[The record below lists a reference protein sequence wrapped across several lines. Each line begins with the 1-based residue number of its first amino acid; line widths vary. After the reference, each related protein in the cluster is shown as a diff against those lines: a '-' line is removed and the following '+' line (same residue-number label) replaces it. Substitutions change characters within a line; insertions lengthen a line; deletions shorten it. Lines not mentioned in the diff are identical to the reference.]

1 MKAKAIENVKFGNG
15 VFSLRIERLG
25 ADIKPFQF
33 MNVKIPDTG
42 TLFRRPFSIFDYNDE
57 SITLLIKVVGRGTE
71 YLSTVKSGD
80 TLDVLMPLGSENS
93 RTAERGEKCLYI
105 AGGIGIAG
113 LHASFRRNPGMLSF
127 GDRDGEYKD
136 ILKYFS
142 IECDYYT
149 ETGKVG
155 RKGFA
160 SEAMKNNGYDSIV
173 ACGPF
178 AMFKTIK
185 EMNKDKKRFDA
196 VCEEI
201 MACGAGLCGG
211 CTIKYDDGTFKK
223 VCTDGP
229 LLDGMRI
236 VYE

>member
-1 MKAKAIENVKFGNG
+1 MQAKAIESVKFDSG
-15 VFSLRIERLG
+15 VFSLKIERQG

-33 MNVKIPDTG
+33 MSIKLPDTG
-42 TLFRRPFSIFDYNDE
+42 KIFRRPFSIFDYDDE
-57 SITLLIKVVGRGTE
+57 SVTLLIKIVGSGTQ
-71 YLSTVKSGD
+71 YLSAVKPND
-80 TLDVLMPLGSENS
+80 VLDVLMPLGSEEHENVS
-93 RTAERGEKCLYI
+93 LGDVLYI

-113 LHASFRRNPGMLSF
+113 IHAFYRRNRGTLAF
-127 GDRDGEYKD
+127 GDRDGEYRE

-142 IECDYYT
+142 IDCDYYT
-149 ETGKVG
+149 ETGRAGK
-155 RKGFA
+155 KGYA
-160 SEAMKNNGYDSIV
+160 SDAVKSQKFDSII

-178 AMFKTIK
+178 AMFRTISS
-185 EMNKDKKRFDA
+185 MNLSGRRFSA

-211 CTIKYDDGTFKK
+211 CTIKYDDGTFRK
-223 VCTDGP
+223 VCKDGP